1 MRLRNAA
8 PLVLALALAS
18 PVVARATGDADVA
31 ALQVGLEARD
41 LYGAD
46 VDGYVGPH
54 TLAGL
59 RRLQG
64 ATTLFGPATRAAL
77 GEYGAHALGSRPLVK
92 GTFGWDV
99 SALQF
104 LLAWHGFPSGRF
116 DGVFG
121 PRTRAALLRFQRW
134 AGIDPIAIAGPRTL
148 RALRQPPPTC
158 PLGLSAP
165 IGALPTDG
173 FGPRGTEF
181 HAGIDFP
188 APAGTSVLAARDG
201 VVEAA
206 GWLAGYGQVVVLRHA
221 QGVTTLY
228 AHLSRIVVDP
238 GTPVARGT
246 VVGLVGHTGN
256 ASGSHLHFEARV
268 RGAAVDP
275 APALGS
281 QEG

>member
-1 MRLRNAA
+1 MRLHTAA
-8 PLVLALALAS
+8 LLVLALALAS
-18 PVVARATGDADVA
+18 PGAAHATGDADVA

-41 LYGAD
+41 LYADD

-59 RRLQG
+59 RRLPG
-64 ATTLFGPATRAAL
+64 ATTLFAPATRAAL
-77 GEYGAHALGSRPLVK
+77 GGYGAHALGSRPLVK

-104 LLAWHGFPSGRF
+104 QLAWHGFPSGRF

-121 PRTRAALLRFQRW
+121 PRTKAALLRFQRW
-134 AGIDPIAIAGPRTL
+134 AGIDPIAIAGPKTL
-148 RALRQPPPTC
+148 AALRQPAPAC
-158 PLGLSAP
+158 PVGLSAP
-165 IGALPTDG
+165 IAALPTEG
-173 FGPRGTEF
+173 FGPRGSAF
-181 HAGIDFP
+181 HTGIDYP
-188 APAGTSVLAARDG
+188 APAGKPVNAARDG

-206 GWLAGYGQVVVLRHA
+206 GWLAGYGKVVVLRHE

-228 AHLSRIVVDP
+228 AHLSRIDVDP

-246 VVGLVGHTGN
+246 VVGLVGQTGN
-256 ASGSHLHFEARV
+256 ASGPHLHFEVRV

-275 APALGS
+275 APALG
-281 QEG
+281 